1 MSWAEEQDWFG
12 LEDLALEAQQ
22 RAIDAQERIKQGI
35 WMQRGGKPIAIVCMS
50 DSHLENSIRMI
61 EDGRLNRKWALPYL
75 RAEQSRRAKVSKS

>member
-22 RAIDAQERIKQGI
+22 RADEAKELIKQGI
-35 WMQRGGKPIAIVCMS
+35 WLTA
-50 DSHLENSIRMI
+50 SHQPTPLHSMTDRHIENCIRMI

-75 RAEQSRRAKVSKS
+75 RAEQAKRAKVSKS